1 MWDQRDIK
9 DRLLE
14 NTIIDRVEEKT
25 EIRSNNE
32 RSIEFNIK
40 SSQKL
45 LLNQN

>member
-9 DRLLE
+9 ERLLE

-25 EIRSNNE
+25 EIRSNHE
-32 RSIEFNIK
+32 RSIEFNIN